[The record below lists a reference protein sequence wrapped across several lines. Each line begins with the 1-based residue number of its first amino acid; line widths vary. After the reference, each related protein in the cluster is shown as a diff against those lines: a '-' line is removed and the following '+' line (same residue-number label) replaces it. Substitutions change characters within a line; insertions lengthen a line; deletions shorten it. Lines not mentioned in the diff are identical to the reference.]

1 MLILNL
7 ISVFVLGVIVMDESV
22 REKKLLR
29 VGIYERLSDED
40 KDKVNKEETSESIK
54 NQRHLLMEEV
64 NKREDF
70 ILVDEYCD
78 EDLSGAGTYRPEF
91 ERLIRDCENGKIDV
105 VLCKSQSR
113 FSRDMEIIEKYLHN
127 KFILWGVR
135 FISLADNADTAN
147 KGNKKSRQIN
157 GLVNEWYLEDVSNN
171 IRSAFKAKMKQGE
184 FISPF
189 ASFGYEVSKE
199 DNNKLVVD
207 LVAAEIVKNI
217 FNLYLTGLGFTGIAK
232 YLNGKNIPCPSL
244 YKYQKGIKLNVISNR
259 PREKIKWSTNAIK
272 TILTNELYLGH
283 LIQGK
288 RTTVS
293 YKNHKI
299 KRKDKK
305 EWIRIE
311 NTHEAIIDEEIF
323 NKVQVAMKER
333 TKPMK
338 ATGVVHI
345 FSGKTFCLECK
356 HYMRKKNSG
365 KHEYLVCSGNRDGYD
380 DCINKSSIRYDELEN
395 LVLDVINKMI
405 KKYYD
410 RNELNNLVSKKKI
423 NRFAD
428 KIKSLEKQKE
438 NAEKEISKTRNYLK
452 NLYEDKVNG
461 VITVKQFKDLVT
473 DYNKHEDRYIDQIKS
488 VDDEIAYYKAK
499 EASSKNNDKIFSKY
513 QEFKNLNRVIIDEF
527 IDKIYIGKLN
537 KETNSRDIQIK
548 WNFG

>member
-1 MLILNL
+1 MNEIEGSL
-7 ISVFVLGVIVMDESV
+7 S
-22 REKKLLR
+22 KKYFR

-40 KDKVNKEETSESIK
+40 RNKANKEDNSESIK
-54 NQRHLLMEEV
+54 NQRHLLMAEIE
-64 NKREDF
+64 KRPDF
-70 ILVDEYCD
+70 VLVDEYCD

-127 KFILWGVR
+127 KFTLWGVR
-135 FISLADNADTAN
+135 FISLADNADTNN

-171 IRSAFKAKMKQGE
+171 IRSAFDTKMRHGE

-189 ASFGYEVSKE
+189 ASFGYEVSTD

-207 LVAAEIVKNI
+207 PVASEIVKDI

-232 YLNGKNIPCPSL
+232 YLNSKNIPCPSL
-244 YKYQKGIKLNVISNR
+244 YKYRKGIKLNVISNR
-259 PREKIKWSTNAIK
+259 PREEIKWSANAIK

-299 KRKDKK
+299 KKK
-305 EWIRIE
+305 NKSEWIKIL
-311 NTHEAIIDEEIF
+311 NTHEAIIDEETF
-323 NKVQVAMKER
+323 KKVEIAIKER

-338 ATGVVHI
+338 GAGIVHI
-345 FSGKTFCLECK
+345 FSGKVYCQECN
-356 HYMRKKNSG
+356 HYMRKKNSS
-365 KHEYLVCSGNRDGYD
+365 KHEYLVCSQTRDGYD
-380 DCINKSSIRYDELEN
+380 DCENKSGFRYDELAN
-395 LVLDVINKMI
+395 LVLEAINKKI
-405 KKYYD
+405 KKFFD
-410 RNELNNLVSKKKI
+410 EEELNHLDSKKKESRFS
-423 NRFAD
+423 NR
-428 KIKSLEKQKE
+428 IKSLEKQKSDIL
-438 NAEKEISKTRNYLK
+438 KEVDKTKNYLK

-461 VITVKQFKDLVT
+461 IITTEQFKKLIA
-473 DYNKHEDRYIDQIKS
+473 DYNKNEDKFSNQIKNINE
-488 VDDEIAYYKAK
+488 EIDYYKMK
-499 EASSKNNDKIFSKY
+499 EESFKNNEKIFSKY
-513 QEFKNLNRVIIDEF
+513 QELKELNRVIVDEF

-537 KETNSRDIQIK
+537 EETKSRDIQIK
-548 WNFG
+548 WNFK

>member
-1 MLILNL
+1 MNEMEGAL
-7 ISVFVLGVIVMDESV
+7 S
-22 REKKLLR
+22 KKVLR

-40 KDKVNKEETSESIK
+40 RDKANKKDNSESIK
-54 NQRHLLMEEV
+54 NQRHLLMAEIE
-64 NKREDF
+64 KRPDF
-70 ILVDEYCD
+70 VLVDEYCD

-113 FSRDMEIIEKYLHN
+113 FSRDMEIIEKYIHN
-127 KFILWGVR
+127 KFIEWGVR

-171 IRSAFKAKMKQGE
+171 IRSAFNAKMKQGE

-189 ASFGYEVSKE
+189 ASFGYEISPD

-207 LVAAEIVKNI
+207 PVASEIVKDI

-232 YLNGKNIPCPSL
+232 YLNSKNIPCPSL
-244 YKYQKGIKLNVISNR
+244 YKYRKGIKLNVISNR
-259 PREKIKWSTNAIK
+259 PREEIKWSANAIK

-299 KRKDKK
+299 KNKNKS
-305 EWIRIE
+305 EWIKIL
-311 NTHEAIIDEEIF
+311 NTHEAIIDEETF

-338 ATGVVHI
+338 TTGIVHI
-345 FSGKTFCLECK
+345 FSGKVYCLECN
-356 HYMRKKNSG
+356 HYMRKKNSS
-365 KHEYLVCSGNRDGYD
+365 KHEYLVCSQTRDGYD
-380 DCINKSSIRYDELEN
+380 DCENKSSIRYDELAN
-395 LVLDVINKMI
+395 LVLDAINKKI
-405 KKYYD
+405 KKFFD
-410 RNELNNLVSKKKI
+410 EEELNNLDSKKKESRFS
-423 NRFAD
+423 NR
-428 KIKSLEKQKE
+428 IKSLEKQKLDIL
-438 NAEKEISKTRNYLK
+438 KEVDKTKNYLK

-461 VITVKQFKDLVT
+461 IITTEQFKDLIA
-473 DYNKHEDRYIDQIKS
+473 DYNKNEDKYSNQIKS
-488 VDDEIAYYKAK
+488 INEEIAYYTMK
-499 EASSKNNDKIFSKY
+499 EESSKNNEKIFSNY
-513 QEFKNLNRVIIDEF
+513 QELKELNRVIVDEF
-527 IDKIYIGKLN
+527 IDKIYIGKASV
-537 KETNSRDIQIK
+537 ETKSRDIQIK
-548 WNFG
+548 WNFE